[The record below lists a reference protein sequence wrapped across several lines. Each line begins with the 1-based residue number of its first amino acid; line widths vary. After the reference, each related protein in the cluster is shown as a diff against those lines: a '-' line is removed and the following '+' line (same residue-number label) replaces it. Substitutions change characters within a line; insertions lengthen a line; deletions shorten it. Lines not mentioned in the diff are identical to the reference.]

1 MWLAYSGRDIPM
13 GGLFSKLWSLWGDEQ
28 HRLIIV
34 GLDNAGKT
42 TIFYQFALNEVVV
55 TSPTIGSNVEE
66 MSFKNINFTMW
77 DVGGQDSL
85 RQTWHT
91 YYTGAKGLLFV
102 IDSTDVDRMNLAKKE
117 LHKMVAHEDLVGC
130 KILIFANKQDAK
142 GALPVAEISKRLNLS
157 VLQGKSYHIQDCCAL
172 TGEGLYDGM
181 EWMSNQIRTR

>member
-1 MWLAYSGRDIPM
+1 M
-13 GGLFSKLWSLWGDEQ
+13 GCRSPRNGVWVQPASVSFRELVQQASYLSFNADVRNS
-28 HRLIIV
+28 
-34 GLDNAGKT
+34 DNV
-42 TIFYQFALNEVVV
+42 IY
-55 TSPTIGSNVEE
+55 
-66 MSFKNINFTMW
+66 
-77 DVGGQDSL
+77 
-85 RQTWHT
+85 RHT

>member
-1 MWLAYSGRDIPM
+1 MESG
-13 GGLFSKLWSLWGDEQ
+13 
-28 HRLIIV
+28 V
-34 GLDNAGKT
+34 GCRSPRNGVWVQPASVSFRELVQQASYLSFNADVRNFDNV
-42 TIFYQFALNEVVV
+42 IY
-55 TSPTIGSNVEE
+55 
-66 MSFKNINFTMW
+66 
-77 DVGGQDSL
+77 
-85 RQTWHT
+85 RHT

>member
-1 MWLAYSGRDIPM
+1 MALYRNARV
-13 GGLFSKLWSLWGDEQ
+13 FNVWGHDDYIYGTLGCCYQ
-28 HRLIIV
+28 
-34 GLDNAGKT
+34 NAGEGH
-42 TIFYQFALNEVVV
+42 L
-55 TSPTIGSNVEE
+55 G
-66 MSFKNINFTMW
+66 
-77 DVGGQDSL
+77 
-85 RQTWHT
+85 
-91 YYTGAKGLLFV
+91 FV
-102 IDSTDVDRMNLAKKE
+102 IDSIDVDRMNLAKKE